1 LRTIATNAL
10 LNKWLCPMLKDWFTH
25 ICQKRKFNYLFTI
38 AYLKL
43 DISKL
48 SLFKIK
54 DPMKIKIQTFLY
66 IGLMTLL
73 LSMSKCETRTE
84 YTAYNPVFM
93 KRADLEKSISV
104 QEPREIF
111 EPAKIYT
118 KDNYLFVSE
127 AGLGVHVV
135 DNSNP
140 SLPKKLAFIKVL
152 GCFDMAIKG
161 SVLYVDNATDLVA
174 LDLLNPTQA
183 IVVQRIVNAFPEP
196 LPPDNLPIRPEHE
209 KQNRPSDLVLVKWN
223 KS

>member
-1 LRTIATNAL
+1 M
-10 LNKWLCPMLKDWFTH
+10 P
-25 ICQKRKFNYLFTI
+25 
-38 AYLKL
+38 
-43 DISKL
+43 ISKL
-48 SLFKIK
+48 SLFKISSQ
-54 DPMKIKIQTFLY
+54 MKIKIQPFFY

-73 LSMSKCETRTE
+73 LSMSKCDTQID

-104 QEPREIF
+104 QEPRDIF

-127 AGLGVHVV
+127 AGLGIHVI
-135 DNSNP
+135 DNSDP
-140 SLPKKLAFIKVL
+140 SSPKKLAFIKVL

-161 SVLYVDNATDLVA
+161 GVLYVDNATDLVA
-174 LDLLNPTQA
+174 LDLLNPTKA
-183 IVVQRIVNAFPEP
+183 VVVQRIVNAFPEP

-209 KQNRPSDLVLVKWN
+209 KQNRPVDLVLVKWN

>member
-1 LRTIATNAL
+1 MRIN
-10 LNKWLCPMLKDWFTH
+10 
-25 ICQKRKFNYLFTI
+25 IQ
-38 AYLKL
+38 
-43 DISKL
+43 
-48 SLFKIK
+48 SLFY
-54 DPMKIKIQTFLY
+54 L
-66 IGLMTLL
+66 GLMTLL
-73 LSMSKCETRTE
+73 LSMSKCDTRID
-84 YTAYNPVFM
+84 YTTYNPVFM
-93 KRADLEKSISV
+93 KCADLEKSISV

-127 AGLGVHVV
+127 AGLGVHVI

-140 SLPKKLAFIKVL
+140 NLPKKLAFIKVL

-161 SVLYVDNATDLVA
+161 GVLYVDNSTDLVA

-183 IVVQRIVNAFPEP
+183 TVVQRIVNAFPEP

-209 KQNRPSDLVLVKWN
+209 KQNRPADLVLVKWN